1 VAEAI
6 YLLENNCTYL
16 NEKSLL
22 PNVDFCTEA
31 FNHLQLSEAIS
42 HVNFTGD
49 TGPISFFPASLIRKT
64 AVYNVFQFNTTG
76 GQVIVGTSRTESGE
90 LEVNY
95 PAIAFLDGNVPISGK
110 GGGTE
115 R

>member
-42 HVNFTGD
+42 H
-49 TGPISFFPASLIRKT
+49 GPISFFPASLIRKT